1 MESEMR
7 LGTMCSIERAPKQFQ
22 FACMFDAPHKKN
34 INKTKIQINLKS
46 KQKTNKLAHA

>member
-34 INKTKIQINLKS
+34 INTTKIQINLKS

>member
-1 MESEMR
+1 MR
-7 LGTMCSIERAPKQFQ
+7 LGTMCSIERAPKQFH
-22 FACMFDAPHKKN
+22 FACMFDAPHKNN